1 MTDTLDHDQ
10 LDDALRRAGSSW
22 NAAQTHGLATGKL
35 AVLDARQ
42 AGREWLAQV
51 LEGTDAANALRKE
64 CESRLE
70 DLHHATYRQLAERQ
84 SRFAPLLP
92 DDSEDAGTRTEALAN
107 WCEGYLHG
115 LVSVNRDTEVAA
127 RLAAEP
133 AAGIIRDML
142 AITQATVDAQ
152 QVDDGDEEAYT
163 EVLEYVRVAAQLV
176 YEELAELRNAAR
188 Q

>member
-1 MTDTLDHDQ
+1 MDTPDHDQ

-22 NAAQTHGLATGKL
+22 NAAQTHGLATGRL
-35 AVLDARQ
+35 AVLDAQQ

-64 CESRLE
+64 CESMLE
-70 DLHHATYRQLAERQ
+70 DLHYATHRHLAERQ
-84 SRFAPLLP
+84 SQFSPLLP
-92 DDSEDAGTRTEALAN
+92 DDGDDAGTRTAALAN

-115 LVSVNRDTEVAA
+115 LVSAKDAGPIAA

-142 AITQATVDAQ
+142 AITQATVDTERL
-152 QVDDGDEEAYT
+152 DDGDEQAYV
-163 EVLEYVRVAAQLV
+163 EVREYVRVAVQLV
-176 YEELAELRNAAR
+176 YEELAELRDATR